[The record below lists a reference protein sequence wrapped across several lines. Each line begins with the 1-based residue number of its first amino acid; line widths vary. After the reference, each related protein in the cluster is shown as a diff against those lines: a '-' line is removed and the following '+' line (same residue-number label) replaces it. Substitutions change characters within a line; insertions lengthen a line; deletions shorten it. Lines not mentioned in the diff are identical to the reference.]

1 MRQLT
6 VRRLISLTV
15 LMVLI
20 ALGFT
25 LGWWDQLSRWTGAW
39 LVWVLFLI
47 LIVGIIVVLVGSVL
61 LLRHVIPRYRERRFL
76 TRLRAQEAGLPED
89 EEAASYRQLQE
100 KMQEAIR
107 TLERSPDLRKK
118 GELPLYAVPWY
129 VLIGASQAGKTTL
142 LRSVAN
148 FFAPFVRPP
157 TNADTPTQNCDWW
170 FFNTAIIL
178 DTAGRYALHPQ
189 GERDRSQW
197 YRFLQ
202 LLRASRELQ
211 PINGVI
217 IAVAADT
224 LASKS
229 QEELRLEAAEMRKRI
244 DEANE
249 ELGVDFPVYLLITRC
264 DTIEGFTEFFN
275 CFPEQALRQVLG
287 YVHETPME
295 EQGGRTASTLQFAP
309 IAETL
314 VERLKQLRLSLF
326 NVEKLPAATLRQ
338 RIFCFPEEFSALQQP
353 LTIFVETLLADNPFR
368 HSPWFRGLF
377 FSSAQQ
383 QGSRYSFLRH
393 QLHFD
398 GQSRS
403 IERGARAYF
412 LHDLFD
418 VVLRRDQYLV
428 RPTYRAIRSRLFK
441 HLFGFSGCVAFC
453 VLLLF
458 LLTQAFLSDR
468 RVRTTVPQE
477 PCAAAGG
484 GQGVALLLEQAESC
498 RQVVQALIDRNRQ
511 RSTWGKLVFNR
522 SGKLEERLR
531 QRYVEK
537 FASEALAALD
547 MDINQRLSA
556 GSDPIPL
563 VFLLIKRIELITR
576 CLSLFGCP
584 QTIEQD
590 LQPDYQLMLAS
601 GRQQVLAAEHVTR
614 VQETYETYLRWASTP
629 GDVLRQEQATHA
641 ERLRSWFSAKQFAPR
656 QILLWVNQRYP
667 AVTLQ
672 TYWEGVSAAEG
683 RRAAQVE
690 GAYTPKAWQQS
701 ILPFLQRAGDAV
713 PDMAPL
719 LKEFQAEY
727 RTQYFAQWRRF
738 LADFPRGESLSREPR
753 RRLAVTFLDEQ
764 SPYQRIL
771 DVTVEHLKP
780 FLPVVLTPEGAPT
793 GTAESPPAQPPARF
807 FTKAQQMVRQWWD
820 RQGEK
825 VEHQATALV
834 IDEPA
839 LPAWVRVL
847 RRYLPSDSRKA
858 YLETMKQ
865 MREPLADDAPLEK
878 SFQLVQAAFQ
888 DEQPTEKS
896 SHPVLKLRGIIDQ
909 FRDQAGTGAE
919 DEQVFWPLLEHPVR
933 FVWRVMLDGAGGFLQ
948 KSWADKVVAPARG
961 LSGMEQVE
969 LLYGPQGKAR
979 AFINQFMKPFLADN
993 ESRLGQVL
1001 GEEVPVS
1008 QTIVQQVLRDER
1020 QFKPMLEAGKFRV
1033 TVEAPRE
1040 SVIESPTNLV
1050 EEKTELLLDCDGRPF
1065 RISNRSQEG
1074 GVTSATIPWAPESC
1088 GEVVIAVLLSCARA
1102 CAERAAQVGITVPEV
1117 SSLRVTRRYPGQKGF
1132 LDFIK
1137 DFQSSGAREFG
1148 VSEFVNSQIPSER
1161 PQVEEALR
1169 RYRVSRIRVFFR
1181 VEVPSSL
1188 KTLMSLPPTMVPAT
1202 IIR

>member
-1 MRQLT
+1 
-6 VRRLISLTV
+6 
-15 LMVLI
+15 MVLI

-25 LGWWDQLSRWTGAW
+25 LRWWDQLSRWTGAW

-47 LIVGIIVVLVGSVL
+47 LIVGIIVVLVGSAL

-76 TRLRAQEAGLPED
+76 TRLRAQEARPPED

-107 TLERSPDLRKK
+107 TLERSPDLKKK

-129 VLIGASQAGKTTL
+129 LLIGASQAGKTTL

-224 LASKS
+224 LVSKS

-275 CFPEQALRQVLG
+275 CFPEQTLRQVLG

-295 EQGGRTASTLQFAP
+295 QQGGRTASTLQFAP

-353 LTIFVETLLADNPFR
+353 LTIFVETLLVDNPFR

-383 QGSRYSFLRH
+383 QGARYSFLRQ

-403 IERGARAYF
+403 IERGTRAYF

-418 VVLRRDQYLV
+418 VILRRDQYLV
-428 RPTYRAIRSRLFK
+428 RPTSRAIRSRLFK

-458 LLTQAFLSDR
+458 LLTQAFWSDR
-468 RVRTTVPQE
+468 RIRTTVQQE
-477 PCAAAGG
+477 PCAAAEG

-522 SGKLEERLR
+522 SGRLEDRLR

-547 MDINQRLSA
+547 TDINQRLSA
-556 GSDPIPL
+556 GTDSIPL
-563 VFLLIKRIELITR
+563 VFLLITRIELLTR

-584 QTIEQD
+584 QTIDQD

-601 GRQQVLAAEHVTR
+601 GRQQTLAAEHVTR

-629 GDVLRQEQATHA
+629 GDVLRREQETHA
-641 ERLRSWFSAKQFAPR
+641 ERLRGWFSAKQFAPR

-672 TYWEGVSAAEG
+672 TYWEGVSAAED
-683 RRAAQVE
+683 RRAVQVE

-701 ILPFLQRAGDAV
+701 ILPFLQRAADAV

-738 LADFPRGESLSREPR
+738 LADFPRGESLSRESR
-753 RRLAVTFLDEQ
+753 RRLAVKFLDEQ

-771 DVTVEHLKP
+771 DATVEHLKP

-793 GTAESPPAQPPARF
+793 GTAESPPAQQPVRF
-807 FTKAQQMVRQWWD
+807 FKKAQQMVRQWWNNK
-820 RQGEK
+820 GKK
-825 VEHQATALV
+825 VEQPATALV

-865 MREPLADDAPLEK
+865 IREPLADDAPLEK
-878 SFQLVQAAFQ
+878 SFQFVRAAFQ
-888 DEQPTEKS
+888 EEQSTEKS
-896 SHPVLKLRGIIDQ
+896 SHPMLKLRWIINQ
-909 FRDQAGTGAE
+909 FRDQVGTGVEAE
-919 DEQVFWPLLEHPVR
+919 DEQVLWPLLERPVL
-933 FVWRVMLDGAGGFLQ
+933 FVWKVMLDGAGGFLQ
-948 KSWADKVVAPARG
+948 KSWADNVVAPIRG
-961 LSGMEQVE
+961 RSGMEQVE
-969 LLYGPQGKAR
+969 ILYGTQDKVR
-979 AFINQFMKPFLADN
+979 AFVDQFMKPFLVDN
-993 ESRLGQVL
+993 ESRFDQVL
-1001 GEEVPVS
+1001 GEEIPIS
-1008 QTIVQQVLRDER
+1008 PTTFQQVLRDEK
-1020 QFKPMLEAGKFRV
+1020 QFKAILAGGKHLV
-1033 TVEAPRE
+1033 TVGVVRKSE
-1040 SVIESPTNLV
+1040 IDSPTNLE
-1050 EEKTELLLDCDGRPF
+1050 EEKTELSFDCEGKEF
-1065 RISNRSQEG
+1065 KISNQPQDG
-1074 GVTSATIPWAPESC
+1074 GVPGATIPWAPQSC
-1088 GEVVIAVLLSCARA
+1088 GEVVITVFLSCEQA
-1102 CAERAAQVGITVPEV
+1102 CVKQAANIGRVVPEEP
-1117 SSLRVTRRYPGQKGF
+1117 SLRITKRYAGQDGF
-1132 LDFIK
+1132 LNFIR
-1137 DFQSSGAREFG
+1137 DFQVSGRRDFA
-1148 VSEFVNSQIPSER
+1148 VSDFVNAKEVLQPYEVKDIK
-1161 PQVEEALR
+1161 
-1169 RYRVSRIRVFFR
+1169 VFFR
-1181 VEVPSSL
+1181 VDVPPGL
-1188 KTLMSLPPTMVPAT
+1188 KKLMSLSSTPLVPST
-1202 IIR
+1202 IAR